1 MGHPLESCTSSDTV
15 AGYVIKFD
23 DQHVTIR
30 TRCGEIVVGAYSANF
45 YGELMT
51 NLGEDRVTLSRS
63 ETVSRLHEGLY
74 VFAYGVF

>member
-30 TRCGEIVVGAYSANF
+30 TRCGEIVVGAYA
-45 YGELMT
+45 GENDGFGWFHCIHYNTPLVV
-51 NLGEDRVTLSRS
+51 R
-63 ETVSRLHEGLY
+63 
-74 VFAYGVF
+74 